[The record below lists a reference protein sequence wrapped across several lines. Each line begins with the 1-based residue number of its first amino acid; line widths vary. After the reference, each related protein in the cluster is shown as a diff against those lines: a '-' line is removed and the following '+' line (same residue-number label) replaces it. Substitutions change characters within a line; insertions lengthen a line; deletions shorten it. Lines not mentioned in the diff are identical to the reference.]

1 VTIAFDHR
9 DAGTSE
15 DRWRSIRPWRDA
27 APVDTDID
35 ALVVLAAHPDDETLG
50 AAGLIAQAAARRV
63 PVTVIVATDGDA
75 SHPASPTYPARAL
88 ARARR
93 LEVAAAIDT
102 LAPGA
107 ALIFLGLA
115 DGALRER
122 RSRLSALLTG
132 MLGAVTADSDPARVL
147 VAATW
152 RGDGHRDHRVLGEV
166 AAEVADRCGAGFVEY
181 PIWMWHWGDPDEPE
195 AIAADRWL
203 CLPLDEHTSALKRR
217 ALSVHTTQIRPLS
230 PAPGDEAVLHPG
242 MRAHFERD
250 VEVFVGPATAR
261 TPAEPVDASAV
272 ESSLTGRPSMRA
284 AYFED
289 FYARHADPWGFETR
303 WYEQRKRDLLL
314 AALPRPRA
322 VRALEIGCATGIL
335 TTRLAD
341 RCDALIAFDVADEA
355 VRRARAR
362 LGERPHV
369 DVRRA
374 ALLAQWPAGS
384 FDLIVLS
391 EVGYYW
397 SPHDRR
403 RAIERIDRSLTHDGV
418 LVACHWRHPVAD
430 YPATGDEVHH
440 DIHEAGFVRAL
451 ARHEEEDFV
460 LEVLVREGT
469 GSVARESG
477 VIA

>member
-1 VTIAFDHR
+1 MTITFDHR

-27 APVDTDID
+27 APLDTDID

-50 AAGLIAQAAARRV
+50 AAGFIALAAARGI

-75 SHPASPTYPARAL
+75 SHPASPTFPARAL

-93 LEVAAAIDT
+93 LEVAAALDM

-107 ALIFLGLA
+107 ALIFLGVA

-122 RSRLSALLTG
+122 RSRLSTLLAG
-132 MLGAVTADSDPARVL
+132 MLGAVAADHDPARVL

-166 AAEVADRCGAGFVEY
+166 AAEVARDRGARFVEY

-203 CLPLDEHTSALKRR
+203 TLPLDPHTTALKRR

-250 VEVFVGPATAR
+250 VEVFVGPPTEGGATGSLRAAVAEPAGGDR
-261 TPAEPVDASAV
+261 ESTPAAHFD
-272 ESSLTGRPSMRA
+272 
-284 AYFED
+284 D
-289 FYARHADPWGFETR
+289 FYARHDDPWGFETR
-303 WYEQRKRDLLL
+303 WYEQRKRDLLI

-335 TTRLAD
+335 TARLAD
-341 RCDALIAFDVADEA
+341 RCDALVAVDVADEA
-355 VRRARAR
+355 VRRARKR
-362 LGERPHV
+362 LGERAHV

-374 ALLAQWPAGS
+374 ALPAQWPTGS

-397 SPHDRR
+397 SPRDRR
-403 RAIERIDRSLTHDGV
+403 TALERIDRSLTRDGV
-418 LVACHWRHPVAD
+418 LVTCHWRHPVAE
-430 YPATGDEVHH
+430 YPATGDEVHQ
-440 DIHEAGFVRAL
+440 DILEAGFVSTL

>member
-50 AAGLIAQAAARRV
+50 AAGLIAQAAARGV

-75 SHPASPTYPARAL
+75 SHPASPTFPARAL

-107 ALIFLGLA
+107 TLIFLGLA

-132 MLGAVTADSDPARVL
+132 MLGAVTADRDPARVL

-152 RGDGHRDHRVLGEV
+152 RGDGHRDHRILGEV
-166 AAEVADRCGAGFVEY
+166 AAEVARRRGARLVEY

-203 CLPLDEHTSALKRR
+203 CLPLDAQTNALKRR

-250 VEVFVGPATAR
+250 VEVFVGPA
-261 TPAEPVDASAV
+261 AEGGT
-272 ESSLTGRPSMRA
+272 TGSMRA
-284 AYFED
+284 VVADRSGGDRRSTPAAHFD
-289 FYARHADPWGFETR
+289 DVYARHDDPWGFETR
-303 WYEQRKRDLLL
+303 WYEQRKRDLLI

-335 TTRLAD
+335 TARLAE
-341 RCDALIAFDVADEA
+341 RCDALLAIDVADEA

-362 LGERPHV
+362 LGERSQV
-369 DVRRA
+369 EVRRA
-374 ALLAQWPAGS
+374 ALPAQWPTGT

-397 SPHDRR
+397 SPRDRR
-403 RAIERIDRSLTHDGV
+403 TALERIDRSLSRDGV
-418 LVACHWRHPVAD
+418 LVACHWRHPVAE

-460 LEVLVREGT
+460 LEVLVREDT